1 MQYAPFVV
9 LLIGLDVSFLVF
21 SSLCFKFAIAI
32 STSSGMSKF
41 AFLANFVRHI

>member
-9 LLIGLDVSFLVF
+9 FDMGLLVSFLVF
-21 SSLCFKFAIAI
+21 SSLCFRFAIVI

-41 AFLANFVRHI
+41 AFLANLVKHT